1 MSNYLNQN
9 KIIQKNIIQ
18 NATQNV
24 TQKSSNV
31 APLTLC
37 ILMLW
42 ITIFGLNLNLF
53 SQVDN
58 NTDEDKYYFDAI
70 VFNSKNDTYGRVD
83 IYGVIPYKSLK
94 FLNNKEKYVAK
105 YNFEINI
112 YNDRSEVIETKNL
125 TKTIVE
131 SDYFITQGGKGN
143 FSYVSSS
150 IELKAGNYKV
160 SVRLVDEFSNQI
172 LERSKSISIVDFSSF
187 YFSLSGIMLLNEIE
201 EVNSKFKITP
211 HVSDNVATLQNGFFL
226 FFETYYQSHL
236 DQSHLDKSQSDQSS
250 KDKSKQ
256 IQKSVDYFVKIYNEK
271 NELVKEFPKF
281 NKIIEVNSNN
291 QNTAN
296 ISTISKQYFTRIEDL
311 KGLSEGVYVVKIF
324 AANATINTDFEESNL
339 LAITQRTFKIKTAKQ
354 NKVLDN
360 LDLAI
365 RQLRYVAR
373 QTEIDKIQA
382 GKDDR
387 EKLQLFNDFWA
398 GLDPSK
404 DTERNEAFE
413 EYYAR
418 IQYVNENFKAYVEG
432 WLTDKGQIYIVLGKP
447 NNIERSQD
455 GGRRVVYERWT
466 YGSRE
471 FIFADNNGFGD
482 FRLVRPFNF
491 NEKFEYKP

>member
-1 MSNYLNQN
+1 MLNSLIQN
-9 KIIQKNIIQ
+9 IITKNIITL
-18 NATQNV
+18 NNKNYKSNSNV
-24 TQKSSNV
+24 TLKF
-31 APLTLC
+31 LIML
-37 ILMLW
+37 LMV
-42 ITIFGLNLNLF
+42 IVFGVNLNLH
-53 SQVDN
+53 SQVEN
-58 NTDEDKYYFDAI
+58 SDEDKYYFDAI

-112 YNDRSEVIETKNL
+112 YNERSEIIETKNL

-131 SDYFITQGGKGN
+131 NDYFITQGGKGN
-143 FSYVSSS
+143 FSYVSTS

-172 LERSKSISIVDFSSF
+172 LEKSKSISIVDFSSF
-187 YFSLSGIMLLNEIE
+187 FFSLSGIMLLNEIE
-201 EVNSKFKITP
+201 EVTSKFKITP

-236 DQSHLDKSQSDQSS
+236 DQSKLEST
-250 KDKSKQ
+250 KQ
-256 IQKSVDYFVKIYNEK
+256 AQKSVDYFVKIYNEK

-281 NKIIEVNSNN
+281 NKIIDINSNN
-291 QNTAN
+291 TNAN
-296 ISTISKQYFTRIEDL
+296 ISTINKQYFTRIEDL

-324 AANATINTDFEESNL
+324 AANATINSEFEESNL

-360 LDLAI
+360 IDLAI

-373 QTEIDKIQA
+373 QTDIDKIQA
-382 GKDDR
+382 GKDEK

-398 GLDPSK
+398 GLDPSQG
-404 DTERNEAFE
+404 TERNEAFD